1 MRKCAVPESNSGAIR
16 CSKLLLV
23 YRIISRVLLSL
34 IQIFFWTASQLRH
47 LLTAGPVL
55 YTSSMS
61 LIVCY
66 RLTRRIEAAEE
77 RLWSFLQDRSG
88 FMSIRDDC
96 IDFWVPEHYES
107 FFLLLGGDLERRSD
121 LDYIA

>member
-1 MRKCAVPESNSGAIR
+1 
-16 CSKLLLV
+16 
-23 YRIISRVLLSL
+23 
-34 IQIFFWTASQLRH
+34 
-47 LLTAGPVL
+47 
-55 YTSSMS
+55 MS